1 MNIYE
6 NGGLGSTIVWI
17 SFEENPHYYIEL
29 IFSSFQRLL
38 FRFKNLELGDLGR
51 AQILKQIE

>member
-1 MNIYE
+1 MGVLQHNRTDIFWSK
-6 NGGLGSTIVWI
+6 ST
-17 SFEENPHYYIEL
+17 YYIEL